1 MLRSTETVMVFLASQ
16 ILFRSHWLF
25 PWSFQLKVSFFYLIH
40 NIIACKANSAVK
52 TIESCNIFYYGSTMV
67 FSESHCKF
75 ILCCFMSHLSRY
87 TINSSMARVI
97 FLNACGILPLLAQFR
112 IPSSWHPAL
121 LKVLPVAWIES
132 SLAASVHVR
141 METIFD
147 LWGRGVGIPASVEA
161 SKQVTWTR
169 ILFPMNLRW
178 GFSSVWSEHGRW
190 LTKSLVD
197 GQAR

>member
-1 MLRSTETVMVFLASQ
+1 
-16 ILFRSHWLF
+16 
-25 PWSFQLKVSFFYLIH
+25 
-40 NIIACKANSAVK
+40 
-52 TIESCNIFYYGSTMV
+52 MV

-75 ILCCFMSHLSRY
+75 IFCCFMSHLSRY

-97 FLNACGILPLLAQFR
+97 FLNACGILPLLARFR
-112 IPSSWHPAL
+112 IPGSWHPAL

-132 SLAASVHVR
+132 SLGASVHVW

-147 LWGRGVGIPASVEA
+147 LWGRGVGVPASMEA

-178 GFSSVWSEHGRW
+178 GFSSWWSEHGRW
-190 LTKSLVD
+190 LMKSLVD
-197 GQAR
+197 GEARWSQWGGTGNHSDPETLGRSEAGRPVSQGDALCCGAKAWASLGGSYLPLSPLSAPILLC